1 MRKYLTL
8 ALAFALTAGIA
19 VAQETQP
26 TTSTTTPQTDVGQ
39 PTDTNEP
46 LFKGCIS
53 GTKDN
58 YVFTDMNGKA
68 FRLHSDKDIAEHV
81 GKMVEIRGT
90 VKKEGADRPA
100 DAQPASA
107 SSEMD
112 VADIKNIEGTCPSA
126 DSAALT
132 TEQPKAEVTADT
144 SATTTEPVV
153 TAEVDQNNLQST
165 TPVETP
171 APAAEVNA
179 QATTTDATAST
190 SAEVSTTD
198 ANASA
203 DVSANNVTD
212 QPATATAGTDATT
225 EQNAA
230 QLPETASFLPL
241 LGLLG
246 FVATGLG
253 LVIRR
258 K

>member
-8 ALAFALTAGIA
+8 ALAFALSAGIA
-19 VAQETQP
+19 VAQEPQ
-26 TTSTTTPQTDVGQ
+26 TTPSTTTPQTDVGQ

-46 LFKGCIS
+46 VFKGCIS

-58 YVFTDMNGKA
+58 YVLTDVNGKA

-112 VADIKNIEGTCPSA
+112 VADIKNIEGSCPTSN
-126 DSAALT
+126 SSALT
-132 TEQPKAEVTADT
+132 TEQPKTETADASAPT
-144 SATTTEPVV
+144 ATTTEPAP
-153 TAEVDQNNLQST
+153 AEVAKNDLQST
-165 TPVETP
+165 TTTTETP

-179 QATTTDATAST
+179 QA
-190 SAEVSTTD
+190 STTD

-203 DVSANNVTD
+203 EVKANNVD
-212 QPATATAGTDATT
+212 QTATAPAATETTT

-230 QLPETASFLPL
+230 QNNEQLPETASILPL

-246 FVATGLG
+246 FVSTGLG
-253 LVIRR
+253 LVMRR